1 MVPYNLL
8 DQIESGLMGCL
19 YVRLFTLS
27 NKYSINLD
35 PVLVN
40 LGCFNTILLMRDLE
54 NKHLFLIVV
63 KAQEVLKSR

>member
-1 MVPYNLL
+1 MVPYNYL

-27 NKYSINLD
+27 NKYLINLD
-35 PVLVN
+35 PALVN
-40 LGCFNTILLMRDLE
+40 LGCFNTILLIRDLE